1 MVGSFEENYRTWHA
15 RLSYVKSS
23 IRLASAGAA
32 IWFYSEASFAMLILA
47 IGLAVAEVVGI
58 LEEII

>member
-1 MVGSFEENYRTWHA
+1 MSSFEENYRTWHA

-32 IWFYSEASFAMLILA
+32 VWFHNETSVAILILA
-47 IGLAVAEVVGI
+47 IGLAIAEVVGI

>member
-1 MVGSFEENYRTWHA
+1 MSSFEEKYRTWHT

-23 IRLASAGAA
+23 IRLAAAGGAA
-32 IWFYSEASFAMLILA
+32 WFYSEAAVAVLILA
-47 IGLAVAEVVGI
+47 IGLAIAEVVGI